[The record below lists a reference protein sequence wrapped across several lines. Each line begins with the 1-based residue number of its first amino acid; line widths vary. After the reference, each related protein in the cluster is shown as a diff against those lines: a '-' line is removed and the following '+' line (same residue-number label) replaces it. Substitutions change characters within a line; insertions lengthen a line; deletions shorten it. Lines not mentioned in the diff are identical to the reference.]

1 MTMRLGSIW
10 SALLLASLATAPL
23 SAHADPEADAAKA
36 FDEGRKLFDQKK
48 DAAGALPLFQQA
60 VDQTG
65 SPNARL
71 YLARCLRDV
80 GKTARAYDE
89 MARTVRDARDRAE
102 KDDRYVATRDA
113 AAAELALLEGKVG
126 HLVITLDSTLKD
138 SKVVLEGVA
147 IASGELGKPLTVM
160 PGEVHVVATPPDGID
175 VSRAV
180 WIKAAGTESVTL
192 ARETSAVIG
201 PVRVPDKAPEESGGG
216 GFGVVRGVG
225 IGVAAIGVGGIALFA
240 VGTVKAGDD
249 YATLEAECGDGPCPE
264 TSYQEVIDSGRTWET
279 VSYVGLGVGIAG
291 VLAGTAMMIWG
302 GPSEP
307 EKAAQAAT
315 FQPTADGFKIA
326 F

>member
-1 MTMRLGSIW
+1 MTMRRRLNRVAGA
-10 SALLLASLATAPL
+10 ALLLAACLASPLTA
-23 SAHADPEADAAKA
+23 SADPEADAAKA
-36 FDEGRKLFDQKK
+36 FDEGRKLFEQKK
-48 DAAGALPLFQQA
+48 DAPAALPLFQQA

-102 KDDRYVATRDA
+102 KDERYVATRDA

-126 HLVITLDSTLKD
+126 HLVITLDSTLKNARVSLD
-138 SKVVLEGVA
+138 GLA

-160 PGEVHVVATPPDGID
+160 PGEVRVVADAADGTQLTRT
-175 VSRAV
+175 VF
-180 WIKAAGTESVTL
+180 IKAAGTETVTL
-192 ARETSAVIG
+192 AREGSAVIG
-201 PVRVPDKAPEESGGG
+201 PVKQPEEPPRDDGGG

-225 IGVAAIGVGGIALFA
+225 IGVAAVGLGGIALLA

-249 YATLEAECGDGPCPE
+249 FAALEQACGSGPCAA
-264 TSYQEVIDSGRTWET
+264 SYQDVIDSGKTWET
-279 VSYVGLGVGIAG
+279 VSFVGLGVGIAG

-307 EKAAQAAT
+307 EKAA
-315 FQPTADGFKIA
+315 FQPTADGFSIR

>member
-1 MTMRLGSIW
+1 M
-10 SALLLASLATAPL
+10 
-23 SAHADPEADAAKA
+23 
-36 FDEGRKLFDQKK
+36 
-48 DAAGALPLFQQA
+48 FQLA

-102 KDDRYVATRDA
+102 KDERYVATRDA

-138 SKVVLEGVA
+138 SKVSLEGVA

-160 PGEVHVVATPPDGID
+160 PGEVRVVAKPPDGID
-175 VSRAV
+175 VVRSV
-180 WIKAAGTESVTL
+180 WIKAAGTETITL
-192 ARETSAVIG
+192 AREAGAVAPPPMKPPEK
-201 PVRVPDKAPEESGGG
+201 PVEEESGG
-216 GFGVVRGVG
+216 GFGVVRGLG

-240 VGTVKAGDD
+240 VGSVKADD
-249 YATLEAECGDGPCPE
+249 ELATLEEACGQGPCTE
-264 TSYQEVIDSGRTWET
+264 ASYQDVIDSGKQWET
-279 VSYVGLGVGIAG
+279 ISYVGLGVGIAG
-291 VLAGTAMMIWG
+291 VVAGTAMMIWG
-302 GPSEP
+302 GPGEP
-307 EKAAQAAT
+307 DKPAAAR
-315 FQPTADGFKIA
+315 FEPTADGFRVR